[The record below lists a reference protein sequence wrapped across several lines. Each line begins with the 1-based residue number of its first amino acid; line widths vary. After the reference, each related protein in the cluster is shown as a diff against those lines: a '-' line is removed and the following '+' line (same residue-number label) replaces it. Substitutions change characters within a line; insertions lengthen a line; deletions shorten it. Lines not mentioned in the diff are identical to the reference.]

1 MKKSIL
7 INLVFCLSSQFVYG
21 QCDEGFIYINEI
33 PSSVTMW
40 PADSC
45 FYLEDLTALEDI
57 LSINELSSYTSPLE
71 MGTQTWINGRFKN
84 WVADYNFSGSG
95 LAEPISILPES
106 IGNWTQL
113 SYLALQW
120 NNLSSVPE
128 SLGLLTGLSSLY
140 ISNNQLISLPEAIG
154 NLSNLY
160 FVDLG
165 YNQIEAIPE
174 SFCDLDNLS
183 YLWLF
188 NNLLF
193 SMPEC
198 ICDLNIDWS
207 GTDAAWYPY
216 FAIGGNYLCEDLP
229 ECIANSE
236 HLDISLDQ
244 FIYSFMVEDVQN
256 CGGDSLMV
264 NVQTDWNLVGLPLE
278 VEDPSYA
285 AVFPSAIPGTLFLF
299 DGTYIQTQ
307 DLINGNGYWLR
318 FDEPATVAITGAAIQ
333 ELSINLLM
341 DWNLISGIS
350 DFVDISQVNDPDG
363 IIIPGTFYGF
373 EDTYT
378 QVSQLEPGKGY
389 WVRTNNSGEIILST
403 NSQFATRLSDIEPKN
418 TNTLKFG
425 KQTLYFGENVL
436 EENVL
441 SYSLPPKPPSGALD
455 IRFFSDT
462 KLCIWDECVIEVMGS
477 GQPVTLECDIKKGEI
492 WEIVDEYGNVFM
504 CSENQIVNLSGTS
517 QTLVLRKS
525 TNSISPTSF
534 SMGPAYPNPF
544 NPLTTISYTLQKP
557 SYVVF
562 SVLNING
569 EEIDRLVDSTQDTG
583 PRSIIWDSKDHPSG
597 VYLFKL
603 VVGEKTIFSK
613 GLLLK

>member
-7 INLVFCLSSQFVYG
+7 VNLVFYLSSQFVYG
-21 QCDEGFIYINEI
+21 QCEDGFIFIDEI

-45 FYLEDLTALEDI
+45 FYSSDLTALEDI
-57 LSINELSSYTSPLE
+57 LSVNELNSYASPLE

-95 LAEPISILPES
+95 LTEPISILPES
-106 IGNWTQL
+106 IGNWTEL

-140 ISNNQLISLPEAIG
+140 ISNNQLSGLPESIG
-154 NLSNLY
+154 NLSSLY
-160 FVDLG
+160 FIDLG
-165 YNQIEAIPE
+165 YNQIEVIPE
-174 SFCDLDNLS
+174 SFCNLDNLS

-188 NNLLF
+188 NNLL
-193 SMPEC
+193 STMPEC
-198 ICDLNIDWS
+198 ICELNIDWS
-207 GTDAAWYPY
+207 GIDGAWYPY

-244 FIYSFMVEDVQN
+244 FIYSFMVEDSQN
-256 CGGDSLMV
+256 CGGDSLIVIV
-264 NVQTDWNLVGLPLE
+264 NTDWNLIGLPLE

-299 DGTYIQTQ
+299 DGTYTQTQ
-307 DLINGNGYWLR
+307 ELINGTGYWLR
-318 FDEPATVAITGAAIQ
+318 FDETDTVSIIGTTIQ
-333 ELSINLLM
+333 ELSINLMM

-350 DFVDISQVNDPDG
+350 DVVDVSQINDPDS
-363 IIIPGTFYGF
+363 IIISGTFYGF

-378 QVSQLEPGKGY
+378 QVYQLEPGKGF
-389 WVRTNNSGEIILST
+389 WVKTNNAGEIVLTT
-403 NSQFATRLSDIEPKN
+403 NAQFATRLGDVEPEN
-418 TNTLKFG
+418 ANTLTFG
-425 KQTLYFGENVL
+425 EQTLYFGKNVPR
-436 EENVL
+436 ENVL
-441 SYSLPPKPPSGALD
+441 SYSLPPKPPSGAQD
-455 IRFFSDT
+455 IRFSSDT
-462 KLCIWDECVIEVMGS
+462 KLCRLDECVIEVMS
-477 GQPVTLECDIKKGEI
+477 NGQPVNLECDIKKGEI
-492 WEIVDEYGNVFM
+492 WEIVDEYGNMFT
-504 CSENQIVNLSGTS
+504 CSGNQIVNLRGTS
-517 QTLVLRKS
+517 QTLVLRQSK
-525 TNSISPTSF
+525 NSIFPHNF
-534 SMGPAYPNPF
+534 SLSPAYPNPF
-544 NPLTTISYTLQKP
+544 NPLTTISYTLPKP
-557 SYVVF
+557 SHVVF

-569 EEIDRLVDSTQDTG
+569 EEIDRLVDTIQDSG
-583 PRSIIWDSKDHPSG
+583 PKSIIWNSKNHPSG

-603 VVGEKTIFSK
+603 VVGEKTFFSK

>member
-1 MKKSIL
+1 
-7 INLVFCLSSQFVYG
+7 
-21 QCDEGFIYINEI
+21 
-33 PSSVTMW
+33 
-40 PADSC
+40 
-45 FYLEDLTALEDI
+45 
-57 LSINELSSYTSPLE
+57 
-71 MGTQTWINGRFKN
+71 
-84 WVADYNFSGSG
+84 
-95 LAEPISILPES
+95 
-106 IGNWTQL
+106 
-113 SYLALQW
+113 
-120 NNLSSVPE
+120 
-128 SLGLLTGLSSLY
+128 
-140 ISNNQLISLPEAIG
+140 
-154 NLSNLY
+154 
-160 FVDLG
+160 
-165 YNQIEAIPE
+165 
-174 SFCDLDNLS
+174 
-183 YLWLF
+183 
-188 NNLLF
+188 
-193 SMPEC
+193 
-198 ICDLNIDWS
+198 
-207 GTDAAWYPY
+207 
-216 FAIGGNYLCEDLP
+216 
-229 ECIANSE
+229 
-236 HLDISLDQ
+236 
-244 FIYSFMVEDVQN
+244 
-256 CGGDSLMV
+256 
-264 NVQTDWNLVGLPLE
+264 
-278 VEDPSYA
+278 
-285 AVFPSAIPGTLFLF
+285 
-299 DGTYIQTQ
+299 
-307 DLINGNGYWLR
+307 
-318 FDEPATVAITGAAIQ
+318 
-333 ELSINLLM
+333 
-341 DWNLISGIS
+341 
-350 DFVDISQVNDPDG
+350 VDISQVNDPDG

-436 EENVL
+436 EENAL